1 MRILASLVLG
11 TLLIAPPAAAQNA
24 AIGVNAAIKNQVS
37 MKTSADAAPR
47 PAVLRESVR
56 LGDAISSGP
65 ASALQVLLRDRS
77 VFTVGANARMTIDR
91 FVYDPARAT
100 GDVAASVAKGAFR
113 FMSGRSLS
121 RTGGSA
127 AVRTP
132 VASIGVRG
140 TIVEG
145 IVGGDALATVA
156 GEPGVPSGG
165 DPETATLIVLRGPG
179 GRTDGLDKPG
189 AIDVTAGGVTV
200 TIDRPGYAVLVPGP
214 GQPPIGPFLL
224 SNAAF
229 ERMSLLLR
237 GIPTGGASDDGPVE
251 VAAAGVAS
259 GEIMR
264 DALFGATVIY
274 DPVFTDFPVIP
285 SDQLGVPCDPG
296 PGGGNGEGGGG
307 GGSKFCP
314 F

>member
-1 MRILASLVLG
+1 MRVLALA
-11 TLLIAPPAAAQNA
+11 LLLAGPAAAQNA

-37 MKTSADAAPR
+37 MKTAADAAPR
-47 PAVLRESVR
+47 PARLRESVR
-56 LGDAISSGP
+56 LGDQVISGP

-113 FMSGRSLS
+113 FMSGRGLS
-121 RTGGSA
+121 RTGGAA

-140 TIVEG
+140 TILEG
-145 IVGGDALATVA
+145 VVGEDALLAAA
-156 GEPGVPSGG
+156 GEPGVGPGG

-179 GRTDGLDKPG
+179 RRTDGLDKPG

-214 GQPPIGPFLL
+214 NQPPIGPFLL

-229 ERMSLLLR
+229 ERMSALLR
-237 GIPTGGASDDGPVE
+237 GAPTGGASDDGPVE
-251 VAAAGVAS
+251 VAAAAVES
-259 GEIMR
+259 GEILR
-264 DALFGATVIY
+264 DAIFGASVIY

-285 SDQLGVPCDPG
+285 SDLLGVPCDPG
-296 PGGGNGEGGGG
+296 TGGGGDGGGG
-307 GGSKFCP
+307 GKFCP

>member
-1 MRILASLVLG
+1 MRLALLA
-11 TLLIAPPAAAQNA
+11 LLIGAPAFAQNA
-24 AIGVNAAIKNQVS
+24 AVGVNAAIKNQVS
-37 MKTSADAAPR
+37 MKTAADTAPR

-56 LGDAISSGP
+56 LGDQVSSGP

-113 FMSGRSLS
+113 FMSGRGLS

-140 TIVEG
+140 TILEG
-145 IVGGDALATVA
+145 IVGEDALATAA
-156 GEPGVPSGG
+156 GEPGVGPGG

-179 GRTDGLDKPG
+179 RRTDGLDKPG

-214 GQPPIGPFLL
+214 NLPPIGPFLL

-229 ERMSLLLR
+229 ERMSALLR
-237 GIPTGGASDDGPVE
+237 GAPTGGASDDGPVE
-251 VAAAGVAS
+251 VAAAGIAS
-259 GEIMR
+259 GEILR
-264 DALFGATVIY
+264 DAVFGASVVY

-285 SDQLGVPCDPG
+285 SDLLGVPCDPG
-296 PGGGNGEGGGG
+296 PGGGDGGGG
-307 GGSKFCP
+307 GKFCP

>member
-1 MRILASLVLG
+1 MRILALA
-11 TLLIAPPAAAQNA
+11 LLIAAPSVAQNA

-37 MKTSADAAPR
+37 MKTAADPAAR
-47 PAVLRESVR
+47 PAVLRESVH

-113 FMSGRSLS
+113 FMSGRGLA
-121 RTGGSA
+121 RGGGAA

-140 TIVEG
+140 TILEG
-145 IVGGDALATVA
+145 VVGEDALATAA
-156 GEPGVPSGG
+156 GEAGVPPGG

-179 GRTDGLDKPG
+179 RRTDGLDRPG

-229 ERMSLLLR
+229 ERMSALLR
-237 GIPTGGASDDGPVE
+237 GSPTGGADDGPIE

-259 GEIMR
+259 GEMLR
-264 DALFGATVIY
+264 DTMFGATVAD

-285 SDQLGVPCDPG
+285 SDRLGVPCDSG
-296 PGGGNGEGGGG
+296 PGQGGEGGGG
-307 GGSKFCP
+307 KFCP

>member
-1 MRILASLVLG
+1 MRVLAVA
-11 TLLIAPPAAAQNA
+11 LLLAGPALAQNA
-24 AIGVNAAIKNQVS
+24 AIGVNAAIRNQVS
-37 MKTSADAAPR
+37 MKTAADAAPR
-47 PAVLRESVR
+47 PALLRESVH
-56 LGDAISSGP
+56 LGDAIVSGP
-65 ASALQVLLRDRS
+65 QSALQVLLRDRS

-113 FMSGRSLS
+113 FMSGRGLS
-121 RTGGSA
+121 RTGGAA

-145 IVGGDALATVA
+145 VVGEDALSTAA
-156 GEPGVPSGG
+156 GEPGVPPGG

-179 GRTDGLDKPG
+179 ARTDGLDKPG
-189 AIDVTAGGVTV
+189 AIDVTAGGTMV

-214 GQPPIGPFLL
+214 GLPPIGPFLL

-229 ERMSLLLR
+229 ERLSALLR
-237 GIPTGGASDDGPVE
+237 VGPTSGASDDGPVE
-251 VAAAGVAS
+251 VVAAAVAS
-259 GEIMR
+259 GEILR
-264 DALFGATVIY
+264 DAVFGASVVY
-274 DPVFTDFPVIP
+274 DPVFTDFPVVR

-296 PGGGNGEGGGG
+296 PGRGGDGGGG
-307 GGSKFCP
+307 GKFCP

>member
-1 MRILASLVLG
+1 MRILALALLVA
-11 TLLIAPPAAAQNA
+11 TPAVAQNS

-37 MKTSADAAPR
+37 MKTAADAAAR
-47 PAVLRESVR
+47 PARLRESVH

-113 FMSGRSLS
+113 FMSGRGLS

-145 IVGGDALATVA
+145 VVGEDALTIAA
-156 GEPGVPSGG
+156 GEPGVPPGG

-189 AIDVTAGGVTV
+189 GIDVTAGGVTMGV
-200 TIDRPGYAVLVPGP
+200 DRPGYAVLVPGP
-214 GQPPIGPFLL
+214 NQPPIGPFAL

-229 ERMSLLLR
+229 ERISVLLR
-237 GIPTGGASDDGPVE
+237 GTPTGGASDDGPVE
-251 VAAAGVAS
+251 VGAAAIES
-259 GEIMR
+259 GEILR
-264 DALFGATVIY
+264 DPVFASSVIY
-274 DPVFTDFPVIP
+274 DPVFTDFPVVP
-285 SDQLGVPCDPG
+285 SDQLGVPCNPG
-296 PGGGNGEGGGG
+296 PGAGGDGGGG
-307 GGSKFCP
+307 GKFCP